1 MNDQQQNPV
10 TEEKRICKNCEK
22 RLPNKSYF
30 CMYCGTDNAP
40 TSVQVEY
47 EKANNESLKKYKIL
61 DTQKQS
67 PLWYIIF
74 LLLIIDVIVLN
85 VLLIMNNDKMFVTVN
100 SARFQNYEKS
110 FYLGEEAYLALKD
123 NKLKVIGANRLTY
136 SNITNEVSKHEFKDV
151 QIIYD
156 YFGDSEIYAL
166 DTEDYIYKI
175 EGTSITQ
182 IETED
187 KFIDIYHYLN
197 SKEINCYEDT
207 EYIVLDNNVYY
218 YDVAKNEVK
227 QAGDGKFEPSKDRFC
242 SKYPRTT
249 VVSADELDLKNP
261 KLIYQSN
268 DGSKIILKGAKELV
282 EIFYGRITSRV
293 SEIKI
298 KDDVVKVENIKEIFY
313 IDDEYL
319 IIDKNDKIYSTE
331 EPKESTSLFEE
342 ENITLNS
349 DYFKEQKREQ
359 LFELIGFIVILLI
372 DLMFLYKMSDKGTFS
387 KIMSL
392 SGMFMVEIVLY
403 MIFKAGG
410 IDVGS
415 GQLFML
421 LLKLLF
427 IIYLLLIIVSTVIVQ
442 IAELTIKLLDFI
454 KFRNIFSYVF
464 VMVAVTIT
472 FVNALLSGNNGV
484 FLSIFLLGTYWSY
497 LTESED
503 IDVDLFITTKSQL
516 PIIILSVLNIIL
528 YFSLLNMFRISNY
541 FVVLLLLTVLFG
553 IYLAI
558 RPELTKKEL
567 TGKSIKSLLVV
578 IMSLVFTFVTTL
590 LSMNLFSSLTKDYEG
605 IVMKSVLSIGLKNV
619 LYLVVAFAVLVIISS
634 IMRILHTIIKKVCKN
649 TNSVVQYLIFSI
661 ISMILFTLIIYF
673 YPEIINII
681 DAGVSNI
688 FNLIN
693 K

>member
-1 MNDQQQNPV
+1 MNNQQQNPV
-10 TEEKRICKNCEK
+10 TEEKRFCKKCEK

-40 TSVQVEY
+40 TTIQVEY

-110 FYLGEEAYLALKD
+110 FYLGEEAYLALKN

-136 SNITNEVSKHEFKDV
+136 SNITNELSKHEFKDV
-151 QIIYD
+151 QITYG
-156 YFGDSEIYAL
+156 YFDDSEIYAL

-175 EGTSITQ
+175 EDTSITQ

-197 SKEINCYEDT
+197 SKKINCYEDT
-207 EYIVLDNNVYY
+207 EYIVLDDNVYY

-227 QAGDGKFEPSKDRFC
+227 QAGDGKFESSKDRFC
-242 SKYPRTT
+242 IKFPRTT
-249 VVSADELDLKNP
+249 VISADELDLENP

-282 EIFYGRITSRV
+282 EIIYGRITSRV
-293 SEIKI
+293 SEIKV

-331 EPKESTSLFEE
+331 EPKESTSLYEK

-349 DYFKEQKREQ
+349 DYFKKQKREQ
-359 LFELIGFIVILLI
+359 LFELIGFIVVLLI
-372 DLMFLYKMSDKGTFS
+372 DLIFLYKMSDKGTFS
-387 KIMSL
+387 KVMSL
-392 SGMFMVEIVLY
+392 SGMFMIEIVLY
-403 MIFKAGG
+403 MIYKAGG

-415 GQLFML
+415 GELFMQ

-427 IIYLLLIIVSTVIVQ
+427 IIYLLLIIVSTVIAQ

-497 LTESED
+497 LTETED
-503 IDVDLFITTKSQL
+503 IDVDLFITTKSYQ

-541 FVVLLLLTVLFG
+541 FVVLLLLAVLFG
-553 IYLAI
+553 IYLTI

-578 IMSLVFTFVTTL
+578 IMSLVFTFVSTL

-605 IVMKSVLSIGLKNV
+605 IVMKAVLSIGLKNV
-619 LYLVVAFAVLVIISS
+619 LYLVVSFAVLVIISS
-634 IMRILHTIIKKVCKN
+634 IMRILHTMIKKVCKN
-649 TNSVVQYLIFSI
+649 TNSIVQYLIFSI
-661 ISMILFTLIIYF
+661 ISMVLFTLIIYF
-673 YPEIINII
+673 YPELVNII
-681 DAGVSNI
+681 DKGVSNI
-688 FNLIN
+688 LNLI
-693 K
+693 KE